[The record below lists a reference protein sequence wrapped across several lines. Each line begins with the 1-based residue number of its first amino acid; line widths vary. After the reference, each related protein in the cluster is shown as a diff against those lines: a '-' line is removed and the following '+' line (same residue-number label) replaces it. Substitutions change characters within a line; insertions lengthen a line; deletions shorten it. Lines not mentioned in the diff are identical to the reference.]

1 MMSAQTV
8 ASMGHP
14 NGFSSF
20 PPLDVSPSFETLTPY
35 ATALNAIIPVLPP
48 PATQQILFQ
57 TFFQD
62 HFLAQGLT
70 LLQPQYN
77 NDFRDLLHRRSKVP
91 PTPFRAGDATTLAVG
106 FAILAV
112 SLRIM
117 PDETSQILL
126 SSQNSNPR
134 SLSRVLN
141 GQGPSLNDSTPL
153 HRRYVDH
160 ALIASQIS
168 DFEDPPSVMQV
179 FLKLLLYRYGRLCAT
194 SPTVDPMTSQPRPP
208 QLRDRLVLTGG
219 WLSQGI
225 KIAQAM
231 GMNREWDGIPA
242 VERELR
248 RRVFWGLYVA
258 DR

>member
-1 MMSAQTV
+1 
-8 ASMGHP
+8 MGHS
-14 NGFSSF
+14 NGFIPF
-20 PPLDVSPSFETLTPY
+20 PHMDILPSFENMTPY
-35 ATALNAIIPVLPP
+35 ANALHAIFPVLPP

-77 NDFRDLLHRRSKVP
+77 NDFRDLIHRRSKVP
-91 PTPFRAGDATTLAVG
+91 PAPFRAGDATTLAVG
-106 FAILAV
+106 LAILAV

-126 SSQNSNPR
+126 SSVVQTSNPR

-141 GQGPSLNDSTPL
+141 GQSASLSDPTPL
-153 HRRYVDH
+153 HRRYIDH
-160 ALIASQIS
+160 ALLASQVS

-179 FLKLLLYRYGRLCAT
+179 FLKLLLYRYGRLCAG
-194 SPTVDPMTSQPRPP
+194 SPTVDPVTSQPRPP

-219 WLSQGI
+219 WLAQGI
-225 KIAQAM
+225 KTAQAM

-248 RRVFWGLYVA
+248 RRVFWALYVA